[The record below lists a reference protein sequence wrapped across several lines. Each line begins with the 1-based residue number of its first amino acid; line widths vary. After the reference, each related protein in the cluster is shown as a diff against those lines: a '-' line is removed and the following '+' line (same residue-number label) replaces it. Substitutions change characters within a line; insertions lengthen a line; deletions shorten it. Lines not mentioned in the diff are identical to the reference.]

1 MRKLVL
7 VAGVLALAACN
18 GDAEVTED
26 EAVEEEEVVAE
37 VASVVGTYNG
47 TGDDGTEWTAT
58 INEDGTS
65 DVTVGGEVVDSATW
79 RTNEEGMTCF
89 TGVPEEGEEAGEEEC
104 YTFGEVGE
112 DGSVEVT
119 GTDGES
125 QTVMKVG

>member
-7 VAGVLALAACN
+7 VAGVLALAACS

-26 EAVEEEEVVAE
+26 EAVDEEVVE
-37 VASVVGTYNG
+37 VASVVGSYNG
-47 TGDDGTEWTAT
+47 TSDDGTEWTAT

-65 DVTVGGEVVDSATW
+65 DIIVDGEVVDSATW
-79 RTNEEGMTCF
+79 RTNEEGLTCF
-89 TGVPEEGEEAGEEEC
+89 MDVPEEGEEAGEEEC

-112 DGSVEVT
+112 DGSVTVT

-125 QTVMKVG
+125 ETVIKVS

>member
-1 MRKLVL
+1 MRKLIL
-7 VAGVLALAACN
+7 IGGVLALAACA
-18 GDAEVTED
+18 GEADTTE
-26 EAVEEEEVVAE
+26 EAATVEEEVVE

-47 TGDDGTEWTAT
+47 TGEDGTEWTAT

-65 DVTVGGEVVDSATW
+65 DVTVDGEVVDSATW

-89 TGVPEEGEEAGEEEC
+89 TGVPGEGEEADEEEC
-104 YTFGEVGE
+104 YMFGEVGE

-125 QTVMKVG
+125 QTVIKVS

>member
-7 VAGVLALAACN
+7 VAGALALAACN
-18 GDAEVTED
+18 GDADVAEEV
-26 EAVEEEEVVAE
+26 VEEEVVEE

-65 DVTVGGEVVDSATW
+65 DVTVDGEVVDSTTW

-89 TGVPEEGEEAGEEEC
+89 TGVADEGEEASEEEC

-125 QTVMKVG
+125 RTVMKVS